1 MILNP
6 CQNDDDINIE
16 MIRIRLL
23 KWHQFK
29 INIVSIRYLENNYD
43 LKRVKN
49 KNNILTINN
58 GLFFFSETDIL
69 LDRK

>member
-49 KNNILTINN
+49 KNNISTINS